1 MLVLARKPN
10 EAIVVN
16 DRVRVTVLGIKG
28 DRVRLGVEA
37 PRAVSVDRGEVHAR
51 KVQVVEIPFEA
62 ASAVCDETID
72 LGGVL
77 VATADDTV
85 R

>member
-1 MLVLARKPN
+1 M
-10 EAIVVN
+10 
-16 DRVRVTVLGIKG
+16 RVIVLGIKG
-28 DRVRLGVEA
+28 DRVRLGIDA

-51 KVQVVEIPFEA
+51 KVQIVEVPFEA

-77 VATADDTV
+77 VVTAADAL